1 MELPWWNHKFWMCT
15 APISLGLPGEVSV
28 SLSSNLLT
36 ELSQCC
42 CPSNQLVSSCLVMS
56 MLDVQL
62 SDLASPWS
70 WFLQVGVHSY
80 SNSEVKFLN
89 THNLGWVR
97 RHSYI
102 MYAAAEP
109 DPRKTQ
115 LILQYHSFDE
125 VSILLGC
132 RDLSYNRLN

>member
-1 MELPWWNHKFWMCT
+1 
-15 APISLGLPGEVSV
+15 
-28 SLSSNLLT
+28 
-36 ELSQCC
+36 
-42 CPSNQLVSSCLVMS
+42 

-97 RHSYI
+97 RQIYI

-115 LILQYHSFDE
+115 LILQFHSIDE